1 MVVNGITSDRLLKY
15 YEIYFDGFRRVAIIE
30 KKGQFFQSIY
40 SFTHSGELPPLHSSI
55 YPSVYWIL
63 RWNTDLFDSTSIHPR
78 DFGTCGL
85 YLKYNILHNIH
96 ILSNTYFSIFQRR
109 EGCNPSNT
117 PGSAPALAPI

>member
-55 YPSVYWIL
+55 YPSVY
-63 RWNTDLFDSTSIHPR
+63 
-78 DFGTCGL
+78 
-85 YLKYNILHNIH
+85 
-96 ILSNTYFSIFQRR
+96 
-109 EGCNPSNT
+109 
-117 PGSAPALAPI
+117 